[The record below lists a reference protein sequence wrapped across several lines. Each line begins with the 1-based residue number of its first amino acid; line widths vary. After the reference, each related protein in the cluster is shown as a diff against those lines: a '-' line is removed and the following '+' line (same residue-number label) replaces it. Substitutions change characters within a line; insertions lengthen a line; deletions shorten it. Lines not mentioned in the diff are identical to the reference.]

1 LPDGLGTCLSQM
13 YREHTNNSDTTTPLL
28 QQETDHSQEL
38 PPPPPRTTNN
48 NNYSHSR
55 RDPWLKKL
63 WPSRI
68 NPTNEEQEED
78 IA

>member
-1 LPDGLGTCLSQM
+1 M

-38 PPPPPRTTNN
+38 PPPPATTTNN

>member
-1 LPDGLGTCLSQM
+1 M